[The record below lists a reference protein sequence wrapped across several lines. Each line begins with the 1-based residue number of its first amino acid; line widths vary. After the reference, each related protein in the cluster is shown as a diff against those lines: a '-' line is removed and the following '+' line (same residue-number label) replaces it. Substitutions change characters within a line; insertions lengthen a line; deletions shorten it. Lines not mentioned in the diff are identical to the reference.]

1 MAHFARIDEN
11 NIVTE
16 VLVVSNMYEHRG
28 EDYLAN
34 DLGLGGRW
42 IKTSYNAVGGKKRNP
57 ETNEITNEPGLRKNY
72 AGIGYKYDEEL
83 DAFIPPKPFN
93 SWILNEDTCLWDA
106 PTPYPQDGKVYKWV
120 EDDLNWQPLE
130 SEV

>member
-42 IKTSYNAVGGKKRNP
+42 IKTSFNSVGGKKRNP
-57 ETNEITNEPGLRKNY
+57 ETNEITDEPGLRKNY

-93 SWILNEDTCLWDA
+93 SWILNLETCLWDA
-106 PTPYPQDGKVYKWV
+106 PTPYPQDDRVYKWV

>member
-42 IKTSYNAVGGKKRNP
+42 IKTSFNSVGGKKRNP
-57 ETNEITNEPGLRKNY
+57 ETNEITDEPGLRKNY

-93 SWILNEDTCLWDA
+93 SWILNLETCLWDA
-106 PTPYPQDGKVYKWV
+106 PTPYPQDGRVYKWI

>member
-1 MAHFARIDEN
+1 MAHFAQIDEN
-11 NIVTE
+11 NVVIQ

-42 IKTSYNAVGGKKRNP
+42 IKTSFNAVGGKKRNP
-57 ETNEITNEPGLRKNY
+57 ETNKITEEPGFRKNY

-93 SWILNEDTCLWDA
+93 SWILNVETCWWEA
-106 PTPYPQDGKVYKWV
+106 PTLYPQDGRVYKWV
-120 EDDLNWQPLE
+120 EDDLNWQLLE